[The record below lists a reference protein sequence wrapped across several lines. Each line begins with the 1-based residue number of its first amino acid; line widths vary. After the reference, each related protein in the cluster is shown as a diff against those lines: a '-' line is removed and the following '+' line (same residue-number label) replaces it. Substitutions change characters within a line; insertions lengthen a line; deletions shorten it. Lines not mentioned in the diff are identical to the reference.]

1 MPLVSARW
9 AKAHLADNLK
19 SRETPMK
26 LKKTVSDAVRQKN
39 QQNSKKSTGPNTS
52 PGKNHSRFNAV
63 KHGLTSRLLMY
74 DQNGDPIDG
83 GVAEMIEALRDRYGA
98 DNIVAEL
105 LIDNIAADF
114 WRQNKGLEAELS
126 FFSQGRWAFNPQDS
140 LPTIQ
145 RYNTTNRHALL
156 KNLELLEKLCPASQ
170 STQLGAEGNNPEDCP
185 NPVDDEDTSTPAEE
199 PCSMDEAHP
208 QEVGSAVLD
217 FEPPDVGHSEERTD
231 GQERPPVDADP
242 VEGESA
248 A

>member
-1 MPLVSARW
+1 
-9 AKAHLADNLK
+9 
-19 SRETPMK
+19 MK

-39 QQNSKKSTGPNTS
+39 QQNSKKSTGPNT
-52 PGKNHSRFNAV
+52 PQGKIHSRFNAV

-126 FFSQGRWAFNPQDS
+126 FFSQGRWAFYPQDS

-145 RYNTTNRHALL
+145 RYNTTNRHGLL
-156 KNLELLEKLCPASQ
+156 KNLELLEKLCPVSQ
-170 STQLGAEGNNPEDCP
+170 SSQLSAEANNPEDCLY
-185 NPVDDEDTSTPAEE
+185 PVDDEDTSTPAEE
-199 PCSMDEAHP
+199 PCTIDEAHP
-208 QEVGSAVLD
+208 QEVGSAVLES
-217 FEPPDVGHSEERTD
+217 EPPDAGHSEERTD
-231 GQERPPVDADP
+231 GEGRPIVDADL
-242 VEGESA
+242 VEGDSA

>member
-1 MPLVSARW
+1 
-9 AKAHLADNLK
+9 
-19 SRETPMK
+19 MK

-39 QQNSKKSTGPNTS
+39 QQNSKKSTGPNT
-52 PGKNHSRFNAV
+52 PQGKIHSRFNAV

-170 STQLGAEGNNPEDCP
+170 SSQLGAEENNPEDCP
-185 NPVDDEDTSTPAEE
+185 TPVDDEDTSTPAEQ
-199 PCSMDEAHP
+199 PCGVDEAHP
-208 QEVGSAVLD
+208 QEVGSPVLE
-217 FEPPDVGHSEERTD
+217 FEPPDAGHSEERTH
-231 GQERPPVDADP
+231 GEGRPPADAGA

>member
-1 MPLVSARW
+1 
-9 AKAHLADNLK
+9 
-19 SRETPMK
+19 MK

-39 QQNSKKSTGPNTS
+39 QQNSKKSTGPNT
-52 PGKNHSRFNAV
+52 PQGKIHSRFNAV

-126 FFSQGRWAFNPQDS
+126 FFSQGRWAFYPQDS

-145 RYNTTNRHALL
+145 RYNTTNRHGLL
-156 KNLELLEKLCPASQ
+156 KNLELLEKLCPVSQ
-170 STQLGAEGNNPEDCP
+170 SSQLSAEANNPQDCLS
-185 NPVDDEDTSTPAEE
+185 PVDDQDTSIPAEE
-199 PCSMDEAHP
+199 PCTIDEAHP
-208 QEVGSAVLD
+208 QEVGSAVLES
-217 FEPPDVGHSEERTD
+217 EPPDASHSEERTD
-231 GQERPPVDADP
+231 GKGRPIVDADL
-242 VEGESA
+242 VEGDSA